1 MILFRDLLKEEI
13 EQVWEIDR
21 SEVIENIYYLENDVL
36 VLKPEFYNMTGWPPG
51 EAEAFYPILLNC
63 FTQGGWFHGLFEDS
77 RLIGVVV
84 LDNKFIGKNKDTLQ
98 LKFLHVSAAH
108 RSHGYGGQLFELAR
122 LKVEERG
129 AAKCTSR
136 PHQGE
141 DLRPLTTGGGDRPPP
156 AGDAPGLV
164 RPVQER
170 PQRRAAHGLFRFG
183 LPLPCHWPDPRR
195 TGLSHQP
202 VRRDRAFLPTHLW

>member
-129 AAKCTSR
+129 AAKMYISATPSENTINFYLKRACTISR
-136 PHQGE
+136 ETDPI
-141 DLRPLTTGGGDRPPP
+141 L
-156 AGDAPGLV
+156 
-164 RPVQER
+164 
-170 PQRRAAHGLFRFG
+170 FG
-183 LPLPCHWPDPRR
+183 LEPD
-195 TGLSHQP
+195 
-202 VRRDRAFLPTHLW
+202 DIHLECSVP